1 MQIGKS
7 RTSEE
12 LWQLRKTKN
21 EDSRDLRRLTK
32 GRNFV
37 PEIQRQVIWRR
48 RPKMTENRRI
58 GPRK

>member
-1 MQIGKS
+1 MQIDKS

-12 LWQLRKTKN
+12 LWRLRKTKN
-21 EDSRDLRRLTK
+21 EDSRGLKRLTN

-37 PEIQRQVIWRR
+37 PKVPRQVIWRQ
-48 RPKMTENRRI
+48 RPKNDEKLEI